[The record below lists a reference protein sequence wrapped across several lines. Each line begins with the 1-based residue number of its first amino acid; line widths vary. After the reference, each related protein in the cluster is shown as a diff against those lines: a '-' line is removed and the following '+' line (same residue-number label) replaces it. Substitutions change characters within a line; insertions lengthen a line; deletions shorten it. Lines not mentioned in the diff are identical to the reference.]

1 MSEDWGDCPA
11 LGPGWKR
18 RVTVRKSGAS
28 RGRVDIQYQSP
39 TGEILRS
46 KNELSW
52 FLGPSHD
59 LRNFDFKRGLECSR
73 PPKESRQMAPAGRA
87 PCGAP
92 PPRPGGASGRGDS
105 GRGPAPTG
113 SDPTSPPPPAHL
125 QAVPPGPPPGGHGN
139 VRPPPAPAHPQVVP
153 PGPPPGGHSSVLH
166 RLPEPLPG
174 RVSPHRVPLALP
186 HLPPGAIPL
195 LLLLRAFISSPSAC
209 SPSAFSLCFN
219 SSSSSSSSSFPFY
232 SCSSSFH
239 SYSPSS
245 SPSYSPSSFHS

>member
-1 MSEDWGDCPA
+1 MKKSMRRKKRTRRKIAP
-11 LGPGWKR
+11 PG
-18 RVTVRKSGAS
+18 
-28 RGRVDIQYQSP
+28 QYV
-39 TGEILRS
+39 
-46 KNELSW
+46 
-52 FLGPSHD
+52 
-59 LRNFDFKRGLECSR
+59 RGLGGLPR
-73 PPKESRQMAPAGRA
+73 PGARLEAPGNRPQIRSLPRPRGHPVPEESRQMAPAGRA